1 MVFFMGYD
9 RCAVVESLIKI
20 LEFSTFV
27 IYKKQG
33 GIVGQEKKL
42 RFFTKCNILSPK
54 AQICMCSSSEACD
67 FWECVKMTWKI
78 LQLCV

>member
-33 GIVGQEKKL
+33 GIVGQEKKV
-42 RFFTKCNILSPK
+42 NIFP
-54 AQICMCSSSEACD
+54 QM
-67 FWECVKMTWKI
+67 
-78 LQLCV
+78 